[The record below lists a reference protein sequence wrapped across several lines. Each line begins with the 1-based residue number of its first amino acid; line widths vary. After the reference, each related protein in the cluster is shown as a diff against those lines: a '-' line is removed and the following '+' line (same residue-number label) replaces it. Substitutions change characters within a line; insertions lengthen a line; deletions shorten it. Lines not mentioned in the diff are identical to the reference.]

1 MRFLNLVYAAVALAP
16 GLGWAQE
23 GHFSSGPKP
32 VALIELFTSEGCS
45 SCPPAD
51 RWLGALRTDRGLWR
65 NYVPVAFHVNYWD
78 NLGWKDR
85 LSSRTFTDRQYAL
98 ASGWGT
104 RSVYTPCFVRNGAEW
119 HPDGDAPGPSGG
131 DAGMLE
137 VEIDGNLCRAQWS
150 PAGAGLAG
158 GFDVHV
164 AVLGGGIISRVSAGE
179 NRGSTL
185 THEFVALGLADQRL
199 ESSGA
204 GPQLAEF
211 PLPALSV
218 SDAPRRAIAAWVTR
232 RGELTPIQATGG
244 WLGVRG

>member
-1 MRFLNLVYAAVALAP
+1 MRLLPLLYAVAALTP
-16 GLGWAQE
+16 VLGWAQD
-23 GHFSSGPKP
+23 GSFSSGTRP

-65 NYVPVAFHVNYWD
+65 DYVPVAFHVNYWD

-98 ASGWGT
+98 ASNWGT

-119 HPDGDAPGPSGG
+119 HPVGDAPGAAGG
-131 DAGMLE
+131 AAGVLE
-137 VEIDGNLCRAQWS
+137 VEIAGGRCRAQWT

-158 GFDVHV
+158 GFEVHV
-164 AVLGGGIISRVSAGE
+164 ALLGGGIVSRVSAGE

-185 THEFVALGLADQRL
+185 THEFVALGLADQDL
-199 ESSGA
+199 VSAGA
-204 GPQLAEF
+204 GPQGAEF
-211 PLPALSV
+211 PLPARSV
-218 SDAPRRAIAAWVTR
+218 ADAPRLAIAAWVTR

-244 WLGVRG
+244 WLSARG